1 MAFYWGAGNHSTI
14 EPDRNAT
21 FGEEDALIAEYGKIK
36 ENFVDKGIPVI
47 LGEYGAWKRNAIDNA
62 NYLPKDLDKHN
73 QSVDYW
79 TKYVTKQ
86 AKANGIIPYYFE
98 TGFMFDRAN
107 NVIKDQ
113 PLLDAIIAGYNQ
125 SVSYV
130 TLANRSTN
138 LLMDGMYRFD
148 NGSNAGQYG
157 NSGAT
162 AQQWSIETVGNY
174 VMLKNRASNLYLDG
188 MYRNSNGSVV
198 GQYGFSGSDAQYWTR
213 ETAGNY
219 VKFKNKATGLYLDGM
234 GSTTNGADL
243 FQWSQSSSFN
253 QQWSI
258 NITGSAKMI
267 SLDKKDISEESD
279 FSIAFFPNPFSTE
292 FKIEATK
299 SNEPIHVSIF
309 DVTGKKVQEAAS
321 SSEASQL
328 LMGASLQPGLYLVKV
343 EGVNSNFSKSFKIL
357 KK

>member
-1 MAFYWGAGNHSTI
+1 
-14 EPDRNAT
+14 
-21 FGEEDALIAEYGKIK
+21 
-36 ENFVDKGIPVI
+36 
-47 LGEYGAWKRNAIDNA
+47 
-62 NYLPKDLDKHN
+62 
-73 QSVDYW
+73 
-79 TKYVTKQ
+79 
-86 AKANGIIPYYFE
+86 
-98 TGFMFDRAN
+98 
-107 NVIKDQ
+107 
-113 PLLDAIIAGYNQ
+113 
-125 SVSYV
+125 
-130 TLANRSTN
+130 
-138 LLMDGMYRFD
+138 
-148 NGSNAGQYG
+148 
-157 NSGAT
+157 
-162 AQQWSIETVGNY
+162 
-174 VMLKNRASNLYLDG
+174 
-188 MYRNSNGSVV
+188 
-198 GQYGFSGSDAQYWTR
+198 
-213 ETAGNY
+213 
-219 VKFKNKATGLYLDGM
+219 M

-258 NITGSAKMI
+258 NITGNQ
-267 SLDKKDISEESD
+267 SLKINSLSKDDISEESD